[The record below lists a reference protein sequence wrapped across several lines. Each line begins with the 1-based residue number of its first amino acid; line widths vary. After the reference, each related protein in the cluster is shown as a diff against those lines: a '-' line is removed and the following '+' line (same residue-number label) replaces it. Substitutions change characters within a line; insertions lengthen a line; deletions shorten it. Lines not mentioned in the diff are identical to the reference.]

1 MENNKLQ
8 VYKRKKMFWVVIA
21 AAIFI
26 LATSIWLGMKITKN
40 KSVAENSFMA
50 FPEVKSKQ
58 AITQSETSDLETER
72 HTVDATH
79 DENYTAQIK
88 VGEEEIQLTFNA
100 RGELPR
106 LTVLPEADIS
116 ATVKFPNTVSGQKIS
131 VQAEDGGL
139 LIGDAASGV
148 VLIDDQQ
155 QAHFRFKPSAYDGQY
170 RVTLRNGGESRVFEF
185 WVGPEPP
192 VLVRK

>member
-8 VYKRKKMFWVVIA
+8 VYKSKKMFWVVIT

-50 FPEVKSKQ
+50 FPEMKSKQ
-58 AITQSETSDLETER
+58 TITQSDPNNPETEDILI
-72 HTVDATH
+72 DAISVE
-79 DENYTAQIK
+79 DNTAQIK

-106 LTVLPEADIS
+106 ITVLPKADIS

-139 LIGDAASGV
+139 LIDDAASGI

-155 QAHFRFKPSAYDGQY
+155 QAHFKFKLSAYDGQY
-170 RVTLRNGGESRVFEF
+170 RVTLRNGGESRVLEF

-192 VLVRK
+192 VIVRK